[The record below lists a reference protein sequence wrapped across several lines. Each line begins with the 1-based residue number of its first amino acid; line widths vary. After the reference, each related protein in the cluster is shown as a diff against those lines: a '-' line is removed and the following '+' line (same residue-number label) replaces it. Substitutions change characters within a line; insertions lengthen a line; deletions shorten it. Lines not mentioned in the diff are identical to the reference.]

1 MIINLGDMFEA
12 NQLVTLFD
20 SMIRCHSVLN
30 IYKDQLF
37 DAFDKQMLESQNKI
51 VKV

>member
-1 MIINLGDMFEA
+1 MGDMFEA
-12 NQLVTLFD
+12 NHLLILFD
-20 SMIRCHSVLN
+20 SMIRCHSILN

-37 DAFDKQMLESQNKI
+37 DAFDKQMLESQGKI